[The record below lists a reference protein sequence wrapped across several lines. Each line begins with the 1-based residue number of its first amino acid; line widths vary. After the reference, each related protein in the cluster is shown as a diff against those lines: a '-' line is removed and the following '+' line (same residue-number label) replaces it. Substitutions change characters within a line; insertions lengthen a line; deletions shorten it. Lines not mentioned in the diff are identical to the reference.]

1 MAAEKGVERSFW
13 MVVFLLLVLCF
24 GLVFGFLFMFFCL
37 WGLCFMSSWVTM
49 VSTPWRRWSYALDKA
64 CLISFVLCGDG
75 VGWLG
80 VMVVG
85 IGCGVSYFFC
95 CVG

>member
-1 MAAEKGVERSFW
+1 MAAEKGVERAFW
-13 MVVFLLLVLCF
+13 MVVFLLMVVCF

-64 CLISFVLCGDG
+64 CLISFVLWGIRLF
-75 VGWLG
+75 VWFASGWLAR
-80 VMVVG
+80 MLW
-85 IGCGVSYFFC
+85 
-95 CVG
+95 